1 MRKNKIVNRRSAG
14 PIVKGITNIIRDLKS
29 KPATTSGKQAR
40 RRLTEDDKPVTKTA
54 QKRNIRQRKDGTLA
68 TEGKGGTAKTS
79 ETQQAIVRRTPK
91 GRPGAGQLKT
101 VTGKDGKLSKTAAAA
116 EKRVR
121 ARERRRVAT
130 KAGAGAT
137 AAAVAA
143 TPFIGDDSKEA
154 KAKSSS
160 KSYTVKKGDTLSEIA
175 RDNGTT
181 LKKLKAANPQI
192 KDLNKIRPGQKIK
205 IPMPK
210 VKNRKSVYQGMTKSE
225 MKKISKQGGGN
236 LKAVDKQKNP
246 GLAKLPSNV
255 RNRMGYAKSGGKVV
269 NRKTGGMI
277 GSGNDLVASIY
288 D

>member
-1 MRKNKIVNRRSAG
+1 MAASKLTSAA
-14 PIVKGITNIIRDLKS
+14 VKGISNIIRDLKPS
-29 KPATTSGKQAR
+29 PATKSGKKAR
-40 RRLTEDDKPVTKTA
+40 RRLTEDKPATKTA

-79 ETQQAIVRRTPK
+79 KTQQAIVRRTPK
-91 GRPGAGQLKT
+91 GRPGAGQRKT

-116 EKRVR
+116 EKRVT
-121 ARERRRVAT
+121 ARERRRAAT
-130 KAGAGAT
+130 KAGAGAA

-192 KDLNKIRPGQKIK
+192 KNLNKIKPGQKIK

-210 VKNRKSVYQGMTKSE
+210 VKDRKSVYQGMTKSE

-246 GLAKLPSNV
+246 GLAKLPTNV

-269 NRKTGGMI
+269 SRKGGGMV
-277 GSGNDLVASIY
+277 GSGNDLVASLY

>member
-1 MRKNKIVNRRSAG
+1 MASGKLASAA
-14 PIVKGITNIIRDLKS
+14 VKGISNIIRDLKPS
-29 KPATTSGKQAR
+29 PATKSGKKAR
-40 RRLTEDDKPVTKTA
+40 RRLTGEDKPATKTA
-54 QKRNIRQRKDGTLA
+54 VKQNIKQRPEGTIA

-91 GRPGAGQLKT
+91 GRPGAGQRKT

-116 EKRVR
+116 EKRVK

-130 KAGAGAT
+130 KVGTGAT
-137 AAAVAA
+137 AAAIAA

-192 KDLNKIRPGQKIK
+192 KNLNKIKPGQKIK

-210 VKNRKSVYQGMTKSE
+210 VKDRKSVYQGMTKSE

-255 RNRMGYAKSGGKVV
+255 RNRMGYAKSGGKVI
-269 NRKTGGMI
+269 NRKGGGMV
-277 GSGNDLVASIY
+277 GSGNDLVASLY

>member
-1 MRKNKIVNRRSAG
+1 MAAGKLASAA
-14 PIVKGITNIIRDLKS
+14 VKGISSIIRDLKP
-29 KPATTSGKQAR
+29 KAATKSGKKAR
-40 RRLTEDDKPVTKTA
+40 RRLTGEDKPATKTA
-54 QKRNIRQRKDGTLA
+54 VKQNIKQRPEGTIA

-79 ETQQAIVRRTPK
+79 KTQQAIVRRTPK
-91 GRPGAGQLKT
+91 GRPGAGQRKT

-116 EKRVR
+116 EKSVK
-121 ARERRRVAT
+121 ARERRRAAT
-130 KAGAGAT
+130 KAGAGAA

-181 LKKLKAANPQI
+181 LKKLKAANPKI
-192 KDLNKIRPGQKIK
+192 KDLNKIKPGQKIK

-210 VKNRKSVYQGMTKSE
+210 VKDRKSVYQGMTKSE
-225 MKKISKQGGGN
+225 MKKISKQSGGN
-236 LKAVDKQKNP
+236 LKPVDTQTNP
-246 GLAKLPSNV
+246 GLAKLPTNV

-269 NRKTGGMI
+269 SRKGGGMV
-277 GSGNDLVASIY
+277 GSGNDLVASMY

>member
-1 MRKNKIVNRRSAG
+1 MAAG
-14 PIVKGITNIIRDLKS
+14 KLASTAVKGISSIIRDLKP
-29 KPATTSGKQAR
+29 KAATTSGRKYR
-40 RRLTEDDKPVTKTA
+40 RNNPNIGSKGNRPSTKTA
-54 QKRNIRQRKDGTLA
+54 EKQNINQRPEGTIA

-79 ETQQAIVRRTPK
+79 KEQQAIVRVTPK
-91 GRPGAGQLKT
+91 GRPGGGQRKT
-101 VTGKDGKLSKTAAAA
+101 VTGKDGTLSKTALAA
-116 EKRVR
+116 EKRVK
-121 ARERRRVAT
+121 ARERRRAAT
-130 KAGAGAT
+130 QAGAGAT
-137 AAAVAA
+137 AAAIAA

-175 RDNGTT
+175 RDAGTT

-210 VKNRKSVYQGMTKSE
+210 VKDRKSVYQGMTKSE
-225 MKKISKQGGGN
+225 MKKISKQGGGD
-236 LKAVDKQKNP
+236 LKSVDKQKNP
-246 GLAKLPSNV
+246 GLSKLPTNV

-269 NRKTGGMI
+269 NRKGGGMI
-277 GSGNDLVASIY
+277 GSGNDLIASLY

>member
-1 MRKNKIVNRRSAG
+1 MAASKLTSAA
-14 PIVKGITNIIRDLKS
+14 VKGISNIIRDLKS
-29 KPATTSGKQAR
+29 KPATKSGKKAR
-40 RRLTEDDKPVTKTA
+40 RRLTEDKPATKTA

-79 ETQQAIVRRTPK
+79 KTQQAIVRRTPK

-116 EKRVR
+116 EKRVT
-121 ARERRRVAT
+121 ARERRRAAT
-130 KAGAGAT
+130 KAGAGAA

-192 KDLNKIRPGQKIK
+192 KDLNKIKPGQKIK

-210 VKNRKSVYQGMTKSE
+210 VKDRKSVYQGMTKSE

-246 GLAKLPSNV
+246 GLAKLPTNV
-255 RNRMGYAKSGGKVV
+255 RNRLG
-269 NRKTGGMI
+269 
-277 GSGNDLVASIY
+277 
-288 D
+288 